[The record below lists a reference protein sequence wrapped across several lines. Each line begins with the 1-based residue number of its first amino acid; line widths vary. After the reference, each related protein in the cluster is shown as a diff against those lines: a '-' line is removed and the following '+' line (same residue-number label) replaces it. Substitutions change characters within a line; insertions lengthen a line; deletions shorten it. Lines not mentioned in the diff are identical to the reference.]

1 MGRFDSLDINSKGW
15 LEAQKN
21 HLKNNDYLIVIDNL
35 SAFLEDESIDDK
47 QAPVRVCHRYLSNRT
62 DQLDYK
68 NALENGLPIGSGEIE
83 SAHRYVIQ
91 KRLKLSDAWWKASN
105 VNPML
110 WDLCEED
117 DR

>member
-1 MGRFDSLDINSKGW
+1 M
-15 LEAQKN
+15 
-21 HLKNNDYLIVIDNL
+21 IVIDNL
-35 SAFLEDESIDDK
+35 SAFIEDESIDDK

-62 DQLDYK
+62 DQLDYR

-91 KRLKLSDAWWKASN
+91 KRLKLSGAWWKASN

-110 WDLCEED
+110 SLRVVRANDEWSEYWKNLCKVA
-117 DR
+117 